1 MDRLR
6 VLLATDGSPGA
17 AEACELLASSFRP
30 AGLEVDVM
38 AVVGHRSEPDS
49 VRLEPSAAVLNER
62 ERETAA
68 QHVRT
73 AAGLLGAAGF
83 STTETVRD
91 GHPAETILSQAAATG
106 TDLIVLG
113 TRGLSGLR
121 RVVVGSVSGKV
132 ARYAHTP
139 VLVARTAGPIRTIVL
154 AYDASPDADRA
165 LDLVSR
171 LPLTGKPQVIVCS
184 AYDVIKPLGSGL
196 APTMVAQV
204 RRAYHDSLR
213 WAHEAA
219 ETMAAGARQRLVEQG
234 ISAVHRTVRGRPHE
248 QLAIVARESAADLI
262 VVGSRG
268 LSAVQQFLLGSTSAA
283 LVLHPPTS
291 VLVARATA
299 T

>member
-1 MDRLR
+1 
-6 VLLATDGSPGA
+6 
-17 AEACELLASSFRP
+17 
-30 AGLEVDVM
+30 M

-49 VRLEPSAAVLNER
+49 VRLETAAAVLNER

-68 QHVRT
+68 RHVHT
-73 AAGLLGAAGF
+73 AAGLLAAAGF
-83 STTETVRD
+83 ATTESVRD
-91 GHPAETILSQAAATG
+91 GNPAETIVSQAAAAG

-121 RVVVGSVSGKV
+121 RAVVGSVSGKV
-132 ARYAHTP
+132 ARYAHTS
-139 VLVARTAGPIRTIVL
+139 VLVARSAGPIRTIVL

-165 LDLVSR
+165 LDLVCR
-171 LPLTGKPQVIVCS
+171 LPLTDIPQVIVCS

-219 ETMAAGARQRLVEQG
+219 ETMAARARQRLVAEG
-234 ISAVHRTVRGRPHE
+234 ISAEDRTARGRPHE
-248 QLAIVARESAADLI
+248 QLAVVARESASDLI
-262 VVGSRG
+262 VAGSRG
-268 LSAVQQFLLGSTSAA
+268 LSAVQEFLLGSTSAA

-291 VLVARATA
+291 VLVARGMAT
-299 T
+299 